1 MKHRTYSFADLAFT
15 LIHPAIGQL
24 SIQGEG
30 AGDIVFSMA
39 NDVSTHETAND
50 GTVMT
55 SKITS
60 YSGTVTISVQQT
72 SEANKWLTKL
82 YNYLIEAPS
91 NEWAGISCMATSQ
104 SMGITYEGKHMSIQ
118 KAPDE
123 NFGQQGQMVSW
134 VFLASELRRY

>member
-1 MKHRTYSFADLAFT
+1 MKHNTYNFADLACT
-15 LIHPAIGQL
+15 LIHPAVGQL

-30 AGDIVFSMA
+30 AGVIVFSMS
-39 NDVSTHETAND
+39 NDTSTHETAND

-55 SKITS
+55 SKINS

-72 SEANKWLTKL
+72 SEAHKWLTKL
-82 YNYLIEAPS
+82 NNYLIEAPTS
-91 NEWAGISCMATSQ
+91 EWAGISCMATSQ
-104 SMGITYEGKHMSIQ
+104 DMGVTYEGSHMSIQ

-123 NFGQQGQMVSW
+123 TFGQQGQMLSW